1 MPYAKKED
9 RASAVRR
16 HYEKNKDEV
25 LKTKVINRILQGKV
39 PQARSLEKFDIT
51 EDMVNEMRA
60 EVGLEPIKIK
70 VYPKKEKKEMKSPD
84 PSELP
89 MPSSK
94 ILGKVT
100 LRDVEETYTK
110 GQGGNNQHLI
120 VFKRLFKNAG
130 CEDDEDIA
138 GCLKTNKLLDHL
150 KEKDFNPN
158 TTHTYLTAILNV
170 IDTNEKLKKEFHEKY
185 KKAFDDAAQEKE
197 TFNIQK
203 QLTEK
208 VPSFTSIKKRIE
220 KEFPAESDE
229 YLMIN
234 LYNEITARN
243 DYDDLTFDTS
253 DPNHIDLKAGTITL
267 KNFKKTNKKY
277 KPIENYKLSKK
288 FMELIRKS
296 VEDDP
301 RDKVFRKTMKTIF
314 KKTKT
319 GVNEIRHSKISQELK
334 GSKITDQEKREE
346 LRQKMLHSS
355 ATQLSYIRKLEK

>member
-9 RASAVRR
+9 RASAVRK
-16 HYEKNKDEV
+16 HYAKNKDEV

-39 PQARSLEKFDIT
+39 PQARSLERFDIT

-70 VYPKKEKKEMKSPD
+70 VYPKKEMKSPD

-89 MPSSK
+89 MPSAK
-94 ILGKVT
+94 LLGKVT
-100 LRDVEETYTK
+100 LKDIEETYTK
-110 GQGGNNQHLI
+110 GEGGNNQHLI

-138 GCLKTNKLLDHL
+138 ECLRTNKFLDHL
-150 KEKDFNPN
+150 KNYNNPN
-158 TTHTYLTAILNV
+158 TLHTYLTAILNV
-170 IDTNEKLKKEFHEKY
+170 VDTNDLLKKEFHEKY
-185 KKAFDDAAQEKE
+185 KKVFDDATQEKE

-203 QLTEK
+203 QLTDK

-220 KEFPAESDE
+220 KDFPAESDE
-229 YLMIN
+229 VLMIN
-234 LYNEITARN
+234 LYNEITPRN
-243 DYDDLTFDTS
+243 DFDTLTFNKD

-267 KNFKKTNKKY
+267 KKFKKTDKKY

-288 FMELIRKS
+288 FMQMIKKS
-296 VEDDP
+296 HDENP
-301 RDKVFRKTMKTIF
+301 RDKVFTKQMKSIF

-319 GVNEIRHSKISQELK
+319 GVNEIRHSKISEELK
-334 GSKITDQEKREE
+334 GSKITDQDKREE

-355 ATQLSYIRKLEK
+355 ATQLRYIRNLEK